1 MVDVHIMSSFVKWE
15 IVTFMGLFI
24 SSLAQSIIV
33 AGSFFF
39 FFFFIIFWRIELFS
53 FLFLFQNL
61 VTKTN
66 LDNAAKRPP
75 APPQPPVFPH

>member
-39 FFFFIIFWRIELFS
+39 FFFFYNFLAHRIVFIFISLPKFGYE
-53 FLFLFQNL
+53 N
-61 VTKTN
+61 
-66 LDNAAKRPP
+66 
-75 APPQPPVFPH
+75 

>member
-39 FFFFIIFWRIELFS
+39 FFFYNFLAHRIVFIFISLPKFGYE
-53 FLFLFQNL
+53 N
-61 VTKTN
+61 
-66 LDNAAKRPP
+66 
-75 APPQPPVFPH
+75 

>member
-39 FFFFIIFWRIELFS
+39 SFFF
-53 FLFLFQNL
+53 
-61 VTKTN
+61 K
-66 LDNAAKRPP
+66 
-75 APPQPPVFPH
+75 

>member
-39 FFFFIIFWRIELFS
+39 SFFFNNFLAHRIVFIFISLPKFGYE
-53 FLFLFQNL
+53 N
-61 VTKTN
+61 
-66 LDNAAKRPP
+66 
-75 APPQPPVFPH
+75 